1 MNAESPQNPL
11 STITAVALDARNGAP
26 TGRAELL
33 LAQWSRGVAEIM
45 PVLRKP
51 GFENAVLQAVRRLVD
66 FCFVMSFAYAG
77 HDRPTALG
85 DTLGAQRRKLVVQD
99 YLAGPYLLDPF
110 VQRAASGV
118 SAGCFRLLDLAP
130 DRFRQSEYYRLHYGL
145 TGIREEVGFFFPMPG
160 ETVGVLSLARWA
172 DAPRLGRREIGIL
185 TLIEPAL
192 GALCAEHYAAQAGSR
207 ATPPGDSRPP
217 FTQAYR
223 QFGGKLLSERER
235 EIVALVLQGHSTES
249 IAGRLDI
256 SPGTVKI
263 HRRNIYRKLG
273 IGTQA
278 GLFASFL
285 RFIA

>member
-1 MNAESPQNPL
+1 MNAETPLRPL
-11 STITAVALDARNGAP
+11 STAGAHAREPNPA
-26 TGRAELL
+26 GRAELL
-33 LAQWSRGVAEIM
+33 LAQWSRGTAEIM
-45 PVLRKP
+45 TALHKP
-51 GFENAVLQAVRRLVD
+51 GFEQAVLHAMRRLVD
-66 FCFVMSFAYAG
+66 FCFVMTFAYAG
-77 HDRPTALG
+77 PRRPTALG
-85 DTLGAQRRKLVVQD
+85 DTLTLQRRKLIVQD
-99 YLAGPYLLDPF
+99 YLAGPYMLDPF
-110 VQRAASGV
+110 VQQAVLGTQ
-118 SAGCFRLLDLAP
+118 AGCFRLLDLAP

-160 ETVGVLSLARWA
+160 GAVGVLSLTRW
-172 DAPRLGRREIGIL
+172 DEAPRLARREMSIL
-185 TLIEPAL
+185 RLIEPAL
-192 GALCAEHYAAQAGSR
+192 GALCTEHYAARLALPEDHPM
-207 ATPPGDSRPP
+207 A
-217 FTQAYR
+217 FTEAYQ

-278 GLFASFL
+278 ELFASFL

>member
-1 MNAESPQNPL
+1 MNAETPPRPL
-11 STITAVALDARNGAP
+11 STVMPLDP
-26 TGRAELL
+26 GRAGKAELL

-51 GFENAVLQAVRRLVD
+51 GFEAAVLQAVRRLVD
-66 FCFVMSFAYAG
+66 FCFVMSFGYAG
-77 HDRPTALG
+77 HDRPKAFG
-85 DTLGAQRRKLVVQD
+85 DTLTAQRRKLIVQD
-99 YLAGPYLLDPF
+99 YLAGPYMLDPF
-110 VQRAASGV
+110 VQQAAAGV
-118 SAGCFRLLDLAP
+118 RSGCFRLLDLAP

-145 TGIREEVGFFFPMPG
+145 TGIREEVGFFFPLPG
-160 ETVGVLSLARWA
+160 DGVGVLSMARWE
-172 DAPRLGRREIGIL
+172 DAPRLARREIGIL
-185 TLIEPAL
+185 KLIEPAL
-192 GALCAEHYAAQAGSR
+192 GALCAEHYAAQAAPRLGVSE
-207 ATPPGDSRPP
+207 DSYPP
-217 FTQAYR
+217 FTQAYQ

>member
-1 MNAESPQNPL
+1 MNAETPPRPL
-11 STITAVALDARNGAP
+11 STVTAIAP
-26 TGRAELL
+26 DTRAGRAELL

-51 GFENAVLQAVRRLVD
+51 GFEIAVLQAVRRLVD
-66 FCFVMSFAYAG
+66 FCFVMSFAYVG

-85 DTLGAQRRKLVVQD
+85 DTLTAQRRKLIVQD
-99 YLAGPYLLDPF
+99 YLAGPYMLDPF
-110 VQRAASGV
+110 VQQAAVGV
-118 SAGCFRLLDLAP
+118 RSGCFRLLDLAP

-145 TGIREEVGFFFPMPG
+145 TGIREEVGFFFPMLDDG
-160 ETVGVLSLARWA
+160 VGVLSMARWD
-172 DAPRLGRREIGIL
+172 DAPRLARREIGIL
-185 TLIEPAL
+185 KLIEPAL
-192 GALCAEHYAAQAGSR
+192 GALCAAHYAVQAAPR
-207 ATPPGDSRPP
+207 PEDSRRS
-217 FTQAYR
+217 FTQAY
-223 QFGGKLLSERER
+223 QHFGGKLLSERER

-278 GLFASFL
+278 ALFASFL

>member
-1 MNAESPQNPL
+1 MNAETPPRPL
-11 STITAVALDARNGAP
+11 STITALAPERDAAR

-51 GFENAVLQAVRRLVD
+51 GFEAAVLHSVRRLVD
-66 FCFVMSFAYAG
+66 FCFVMSFAYSG

-85 DTLGAQRRKLVVQD
+85 DTLTAQRRKLIVQD
-99 YLAGPYLLDPF
+99 YLSGHYMLDPF
-110 VQRAASGV
+110 VQQAAAGV
-118 SAGCFRLLDLAP
+118 RSGCFRLLDLAP

-145 TGIREEVGFFFPMPG
+145 TGIREEIGFFFPMPG
-160 ETVGVLSLARWA
+160 EAVGVLSLTRWA
-172 DAPRLGRREIGIL
+172 DAPRLARRELGIL
-185 TLIEPAL
+185 KLIEPAL
-192 GALCAEHYAAQAGSR
+192 GALCAEHYAARVAPVSDDPKPR
-207 ATPPGDSRPP
+207 

>member
-1 MNAESPQNPL
+1 MNAETPPRPL
-11 STITAVALDARNGAP
+11 STVTALEPSRAGK
-26 TGRAELL
+26 AELL

-45 PVLRKP
+45 PVLHKP
-51 GFENAVLQAVRRLVD
+51 GFEAAVLQAVRRLVD
-66 FCFVMSFAYAG
+66 FCFVMSFSYVG
-77 HDRPTALG
+77 HERPNALG
-85 DTLGAQRRKLVVQD
+85 DTLTAQRRKLIVQD
-99 YLAGPYLLDPF
+99 YLAGPYMLDPF
-110 VQRAASGV
+110 VQQAAAGV
-118 SAGCFRLLDLAP
+118 RSGCFRLLDLAP
-130 DRFRQSEYYRLHYGL
+130 DRFRQSEYHRLHYGL
-145 TGIREEVGFFFPMPG
+145 TGIREEVGFFFPVPG
-160 ETVGVLSLARWA
+160 DGVGVLSMARWE
-172 DAPRLGRREIGIL
+172 DAPRLARREIGIL
-185 TLIEPAL
+185 KLIEPAL
-192 GALCAEHYAAQAGSR
+192 GALCAEHYAAR
-207 ATPPGDSRPP
+207 AAPTLEDSRPP
-217 FTQAYR
+217 FTQAYQ

>member
-1 MNAESPQNPL
+1 MNAETPPRPL
-11 STITAVALDARNGAP
+11 SIVTPLDPSRAGK
-26 TGRAELL
+26 AELL

-51 GFENAVLQAVRRLVD
+51 GFEAAVLQAVRRLVD
-66 FCFVMSFAYAG
+66 FCFVMSFGYAG
-77 HDRPTALG
+77 PDRPSALG
-85 DTLGAQRRKLVVQD
+85 DTLTAQRRKLIVQD
-99 YLAGPYLLDPF
+99 YLGGPYMLDPF
-110 VQRAASGV
+110 VQQVAAGV
-118 SAGCFRLLDLAP
+118 RSGCFRLLDLAP

-160 ETVGVLSLARWA
+160 DGVGVLSMARWE
-172 DAPRLGRREIGIL
+172 DAPRLARREIGIL
-185 TLIEPAL
+185 KLIEPAL
-192 GALCAEHYAAQAGSR
+192 GALCAEHYAAQAAPRLAVSE
-207 ATPPGDSRPP
+207 DSRPP
-217 FTQAYR
+217 FTQAYQ

>member
-1 MNAESPQNPL
+1 MNAESPQRPL
-11 STITAVALDARNGAP
+11 STVTAIAP
-26 TGRAELL
+26 DPRAGRAELL

-51 GFENAVLQAVRRLVD
+51 GFEIAVLQAVRRLVD
-66 FCFVMSFAYAG
+66 FCFVMSFAYVG

-85 DTLGAQRRKLVVQD
+85 DTLTAQRRKLIVQD
-99 YLAGPYLLDPF
+99 YLAGPYMLDPF
-110 VQRAASGV
+110 VQQAAVGV
-118 SAGCFRLLDLAP
+118 RAGCFRLLDLAP

-160 ETVGVLSLARWA
+160 DGVGVLSMARWD
-172 DAPRLGRREIGIL
+172 DAPRLARREIGIL
-185 TLIEPAL
+185 KLIEPAL
-192 GALCAEHYAAQAGSR
+192 GALCAAHYAVQAAPRPEEPRPSYAQAYQR
-207 ATPPGDSRPP
+207 
-217 FTQAYR
+217 
-223 QFGGKLLSERER
+223 FGGKLLSERER

-278 GLFASFL
+278 ALFASFL

>member
-1 MNAESPQNPL
+1 LNAESPPRPL
-11 STITAVALDARNGAP
+11 STVTALVPEREGNRV
-26 TGRAELL
+26 GRAELL
-33 LAQWSRGVAEIM
+33 LAQWSRGVGEIM
-45 PVLRKP
+45 PLLRKP
-51 GFENAVLQAVRRLVD
+51 GFEDAVLQAVRRLVD
-66 FCFVMSFAYAG
+66 FCFVMSFAYSG
-77 HDRPTALG
+77 NERPTALG
-85 DTLGAQRRKLVVQD
+85 DTLTAQRRKLIVHD
-99 YLAGPYLLDPF
+99 YLAGAYMLDPF
-110 VQRAASGV
+110 AQQATAGV
-118 SAGCFRLLDLAP
+118 RSGCFRLLDLAP

-145 TGIREEVGFFFPMPG
+145 TGIREEIGFFFPLPG
-160 ETVGVLSLARWA
+160 AAVGVLSLTRWA
-172 DAPRLGRREIGIL
+172 DAPPLARRELGIL
-185 TLIEPAL
+185 KLIEPAL
-192 GALCAEHYAAQAGSR
+192 GALCAEHYAARGAPR
-207 ATPPGDSRPP
+207 LALADDPRPP
-217 FTQAYR
+217 FTQAYQ